1 MTDLQQHIIR
11 TLNVKPQ
18 INPEEEFRTRV
29 QFLKDFVQHAGS
41 KGLVLGISGGQDSAL
56 AGYISQTAMRELR
69 AETKE
74 DYRFLALLLPY
85 GEQKDAADAK
95 TIATDFIQADEIIEY
110 NVKAAVDELQ
120 NQFDDI
126 AGWAGDAAVNLTD
139 YHKGNVKARIRAV
152 TQYMYAGMNNYLVVG
167 TDHAAEAVT
176 GFFTKHGDGA
186 ADVLPLSGL
195 NKRQGKEVLRFVN
208 APEFVITK
216 APTADLL
223 DTNAGQ
229 PDETELGI
237 TYDILDDYL
246 EGKPVGDVAKQKIEL
261 RYMMTE
267 HKRQPPVAISDDWW
281 R

>member
-1 MTDLQQHIIR
+1 MTDLQAHIIR

-29 QFLKDFVQHAGS
+29 QFLKDFVQHSGT

-56 AGYISQTAMRELR
+56 AGYIAQTAMRELR
-69 AETKE
+69 AETGT
-74 DYRFLALLLPY
+74 DVRFLALLLPY
-85 GEQKDAADAK
+85 GQQKDADDAK
-95 TIATDFIQADEIIEY
+95 TIAQDFIQADEIIEY
-110 NVKAAVDELQ
+110 NIKPAVDEMQ

-126 AGWAGDAAVNLTD
+126 AGWGGPDAANLTD

-152 TQYMYAGMNNYLVVG
+152 TQYMYAGMGSYLVLG
-167 TDHAAEAVT
+167 TDHAAEAIT
-176 GFFTKHGDGA
+176 GFFTKFGDGA

-195 NKRQGKEVLRFVN
+195 NKRQGKEILSFLN

-229 PDETELGI
+229 PDETELGV

-246 EGKPVGDVAKQKIEL
+246 EGKPVGDVAAQKIEL

-267 HKRQPPVAISDDWW
+267 HKRQPPVAVSDDWW
-281 R
+281 K